1 MEKIDFEKK
10 AEKILMGV
18 MSGKITDIKA
28 SVDDDEMEIVANGD
42 SEGSMLINI
51 QRESVE
57 VDYIDNSG
65 DIHNV
70 PQCEMTLKNELLN
83 LVDKIKAHG
92 KERNFALHGSPCP
105 YFAPYVQADAGGHSG
120 AFKSLPIHPTQPKDE
135 TVDEIKRQTE
145 LLKQDREDEF
155 PTLLV
160 CMLVV
165 FVGPFLLQY
174 ISPFLKKC
182 FEIIFYLAKKGY
194 DILSTPFKYVYE
206 KIQDFFSTGE
216 DEE

>member
-1 MEKIDFEKK
+1 MKKVDFEKK
-10 AEKILMGV
+10 AEKILIGV
-18 MSGKITDIKA
+18 MSGEITDIKT
-28 SVDDDEMEIVANGD
+28 SVDDDEMEIVAHGD
-42 SEGSMLINI
+42 SKDSILINI

-57 VDYIDNSG
+57 VDYIDNGG

-70 PQCEMTLKNELLN
+70 PQCEMALKNELFN
-83 LVDKIKAHG
+83 LVDKIKTHG

-105 YFAPYVQADAGGHSG
+105 YFAPYVQADAGGDSG
-120 AFKSLPIHPTQPKDE
+120 AFKTLPMHPTEPKDE
-135 TVDEIKRQTE
+135 TADEIKRQTE

-165 FVGPFLLQY
+165 FVGPFLLQH
-174 ISPFLKKC
+174 INQSLKKC

-194 DILSTPFKYVYE
+194 DILTTPFKYVYE
-206 KIQDFFSTGE
+206 KIRDFFSTEE